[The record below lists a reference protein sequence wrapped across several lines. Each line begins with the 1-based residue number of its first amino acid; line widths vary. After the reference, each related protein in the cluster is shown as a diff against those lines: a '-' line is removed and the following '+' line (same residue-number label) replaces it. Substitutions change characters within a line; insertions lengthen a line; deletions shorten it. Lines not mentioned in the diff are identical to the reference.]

1 LTEDQLTKASTGQI
15 FTAKQALELGLVDKL
30 GFLEDAIAQAAKL
43 AGVTDPK
50 SYRAVKYNKP
60 ESFFGDAGS
69 LLGKSPSSSDSVGRA
84 LQHLQT
90 MTTPRI
96 YYLWPAALPAVE

>member
-1 LTEDQLTKASTGQI
+1 M
-15 FTAKQALELGLVDKL
+15 VDKL
-30 GFLEDAIAQAAKL
+30 GFLEDAIAHAANL

-60 ESFFGDAGS
+60 ESLFGDAAS
-69 LLGKSPSSSDSVGRA
+69 LLGKSSTSSDSVGRA
-84 LQHLQT
+84 LQHLQSLA
-90 MTTPRI
+90 TPRI